1 MKKNKI
7 IAILLTFVLIF
18 SLTAC
23 GGKKTESDNNADS
36 GTTDQGTDTSN
47 EGASEEKVTIKIANY
62 ALLEAGYTEFWE
74 SAKTGFE
81 DKYPNVTIEWV
92 TAPYGEIL
100 SQVINMA
107 GAGDKVDLVF
117 SEMIWIPALVDAG
130 LAEPMENILDADF
143 MADYYP
149 NILEAHS
156 VDDTIYAAPL
166 YVSPAILF
174 YNKDLF
180 EKAGLDPA
188 KAPTTYEEMF
198 EMAEKLNTI
207 TTDDGNKVYPFGQPT
222 ASVPVVG
229 ASLTAM
235 AANFGGTLFEE
246 DGTFVPNNEGFIT
259 AMETLKELDDKGY
272 LPQNS
277 KPKDLRNLFALG
289 QLAMYYDNS
298 WGFNGI
304 SSINPDAVD
313 FTATAM
319 PLKGGNGNGESTLQ
333 SHCFV
338 AVNNGDAKLEA
349 VKNFI
354 QYVINK
360 EVLED
365 YMLNI
370 TPAFP
375 AKAEMEGVLNP
386 VLEGAKES
394 TDVAVPSRLFSTVNN
409 FYLELT
415 ALSQAITVG
424 NTDVTK
430 AIEDFKPAAQAIL
443 E

>member
-1 MKKNKI
+1 MKKRM
-7 IAILLTFVLIF
+7 IAIILTIVLVL
-18 SLTAC
+18 SMVAC
-23 GGKKTESDNNADS
+23 GNKASTDPTTEDKP
-36 GTTDQGTDTSN
+36 DTSN
-47 EGASEEKVTIKIANY
+47 ETKDPVNTDEKITIKIANY
-62 ALLEAGYTEFWE
+62 ALLEKGYTEFWE
-74 SAKTGFE
+74 SAKTGYE
-81 DKYPNVTIEWV
+81 KKYPNVTIEWV

-130 LAEPMENILDADF
+130 LAEPMDNVLDEEFLKDF
-143 MADYYP
+143 YP

-156 VDDTIYAAPL
+156 IDGTLYAAPL
-166 YVSPAILF
+166 YVSPTILF

-180 EKAGLDPA
+180 TKAGLDPA
-188 KAPTTYEEMF
+188 TPPTTYDEMLT
-198 EMAEKLNTI
+198 MAEKLSLI
-207 TTDDGNKVYPFGQPT
+207 TSDDGNKVFAFGQPT

-235 AANFGGTLFEE
+235 AANFGGYVFNE
-246 DGTFVPNNEGFIT
+246 DGTLNVENEGFVQS
-259 AMETLKELDDKGY
+259 MEMLNLLNDKGY
-272 LPQNS
+272 NPQNT

-289 QLAMYYDNS
+289 QLAMYYDNA
-298 WGFNGI
+298 WGFNGVK
-304 SSINPDAVD
+304 SINPDAGS

-319 PLKGGNGNGESTLQ
+319 PLKGGAGTGASTLQ

-338 AVNNGDAKLEA
+338 AIKNSDAAMEA
-349 VKNFI
+349 TKNFI
-354 QYVINK
+354 QYVIST

-375 AKAEMEGVLNP
+375 AKMDMENVLNP
-386 VLEGAKES
+386 VLAGAKDS
-394 TDVAVPSRLFSTVNN
+394 TELAIPSRMFPTVSN
-409 FYLELT
+409 FYLEL
-415 ALSQAITVG
+415 ASLSQAVTVG
-424 NTDVTK
+424 ETDVNT
-430 AIEDFKPAAQAIL
+430 AIADFIPAAQSII

>member
-1 MKKNKI
+1 MKMRKL
-7 IAILLTFVLIF
+7 IALLVTFILVL
-18 SLTAC
+18 SMTAC
-23 GGKKTESDNNADS
+23 GGSKASDSGEPEKTEEAGGKEES
-36 GTTDQGTDTSN
+36 
-47 EGASEEKVTIKIANY
+47 ASTEEVTIKIANY

-74 SAKTGFE
+74 NAKAGFE
-81 DKYPNVTIEWV
+81 EKYPNVTIEWV

-100 SQVINMA
+100 NQVMNMA
-107 GAGDKVDLVF
+107 GAGNKVDLIF

-130 LAEPMENILDADF
+130 LAEPMENVLDQDF
-143 MADYYP
+143 MDDYYP

-156 VDDTIYAAPL
+156 VDDTVYAAPL
-166 YVSPAILF
+166 YVSPSILF

-180 EKAGLDPA
+180 TKAGLDPA
-188 KAPTTYEEMF
+188 APPKTYEEMLA
-198 EMAEKLNTI
+198 MAEKLSAI
-207 TTDDGNKVYPFGQPT
+207 TTDDGNKVFAFGQPT

-235 AANFGGTLFEE
+235 AANFGGYVFDK
-246 DGTFVPNNEGFIT
+246 DGNLDVDNEGFT
-259 AMETLKELDDKGY
+259 EAMETLKTLDDKGY
-272 LPQNS
+272 CPQNS

-304 SSINPDAVD
+304 KSINPEAVN

-319 PLKGGNGNGESTLQ
+319 PLSGGKGEGESTLQ

-338 AVNNGDAKLEA
+338 AVNNGDAQLEA
-349 VKNFI
+349 TKNFI
-354 QYVINK
+354 QYVISE
-360 EVLED
+360 EVLKD
-365 YMLNI
+365 YMMNI

-375 AKAEMEGVLNP
+375 AKGEMEGVLNT
-386 VLEGAKES
+386 VLEGAKDS
-394 TDVAVPSRLFSTVNN
+394 VSVAVPSKMFPTVSN
-409 FYLELT
+409 FYLELA

-424 NTDVTK
+424 DEDVK
-430 AIEDFKPAAQAIL
+430 DAIGNFKQAVESII